1 MNIFPALTFFHVTGA
16 ITIFISWALE
26 YSYLTPMR
34 QSLMADNED
43 VALKEM
49 KQYKKIGSVGV
60 LITLTT
66 GIWLMVALW
75 GYKPWIMMSIISIVL
90 LIITETLFSRKAIS
104 FKTDKYRSMSYE
116 VSSIRLRIAIGI
128 GIVALMV
135 FKTSDFLSSIF
146 IVITFLIAGVF
157 WIAPLL
163 RKTAFA

>member
-1 MNIFPALTFFHVTGA
+1 
-16 ITIFISWALE
+16 
-26 YSYLTPMR
+26 
-34 QSLMADNED
+34 MADNED

-66 GIWLMVALW
+66 EIWLMVALW

>member
-16 ITIFISWALE
+16 ITIFISWTLE

-60 LITLTT
+60 LITLITE
-66 GIWLMVALW
+66 IWLMVALW

-116 VSSIRLRIAIGI
+116 VSSIRLRIEIGI

>member
-75 GYKPWIMMSIISIVL
+75 GYKP
-90 LIITETLFSRKAIS
+90 
-104 FKTDKYRSMSYE
+104 
-116 VSSIRLRIAIGI
+116 
-128 GIVALMV
+128 
-135 FKTSDFLSSIF
+135 
-146 IVITFLIAGVF
+146 
-157 WIAPLL
+157 
-163 RKTAFA
+163 

>member
-116 VSSIRLRIAIGI
+116 VSSIRLRIAIGM
-128 GIVALMV
+128 GILALMV
-135 FKTSDFLSSIF
+135 FKTPDFLSSLS
-146 IVITFLIAGVF
+146 IVLIFLIAGAI
-157 WIAPLL
+157 WLWPLL

>member
-1 MNIFPALTFFHVTGA
+1 
-16 ITIFISWALE
+16 
-26 YSYLTPMR
+26 
-34 QSLMADNED
+34 MADNED

-60 LITLTT
+60 LITLITE
-66 GIWLMVALW
+66 IWLMVALW

-146 IVITFLIAGVF
+146 IVIIFLIAGVF